1 MYFYKTMAWLNKRA
15 EVLER
20 DNYECQMCK
29 AEGRYGRGNVVHHIK
44 HLTHRPD
51 LALEDDNLV
60 TLCERCHNKV
70 HPEKLKRPGTAARER
85 ISLERW

>member
-51 LALEDDNLV
+51 LALEDDCSSIDV
-60 TLCERCHNKV
+60 R
-70 HPEKLKRPGTAARER
+70 TAHESA
-85 ISLERW
+85 SKPN